1 MNLTHIKK
9 FKAGALALVISTI
22 LSGCGGSD
30 KKTTTEPTKPT
41 IPTTPDTTELQK
53 QLEAGFPQATS
64 VFGISIRGTSN
75 ATSVGI
81 KHAANVMA
89 QYLDNDE
96 DGVPDNQA
104 IVDKLVEKKATLIIS
119 STESE
124 LEQVFD
130 KYFTDKLVEG
140 ASLQDLYTSEMF
152 PNGADSGKFDA
163 TLEEVLHLIT
173 HEGYADVY
181 PEIFGEKKDSAI
193 ADAMDIARGG
203 YFETIPSSYPESAWY
218 RYDDE
223 TCEYDCM
230 VTEYTYWALTSI
242 LGGQEFNGRY
252 EQIQHEWQ
260 LNTKEKVQTTD
271 TAIFD
276 ILTNGSYGLAT
287 TLPDGQYDALEFE
300 VTGSVVDSQKA
311 ETFSYITEQN
321 AETIA
326 VYGSKSVDEAAYQ
339 RALADVKDII
349 EFLNEDVRQG
359 LFNSGV
365 KMLVVENEDEL
376 ESNLDYF
383 MSLLPLEAIF
393 TNNEGEDET
402 LTSEE
407 RAGLSNT
414 KLELMYLVVYYSLLT
429 ESELSGQYL
438 ALQNAYEEAKSKGLF
453 NPDEAYQDG
462 YVDEVHQNASD
473 KNALKY
479 GSYLYNLAKVAFGN
493 QQSLAGEFTLTTT
506 EELMSE
512 NPLGYAVLTEIFAE
526 DDSELEDTAKF
537 TFKDNNTSS
546 DTVYMN
552 GIIGSDTLEVMQT
565 LFNEHPQ
572 IKLVVMQNVP
582 GSMDDDINLL
592 ASREI
597 RSRGI
602 ATHIPADGMVASGG
616 TDMFLAGAKRT
627 IVNGAKLG
635 VHSWSD
641 GEKDGSEYPKE
652 HEVHTMYLDFYK
664 EMGIDTEFYWYTLEA
679 ASTHNIHWMT
689 ESEIKKYK
697 ILTE

>member
-1 MNLTHIKK
+1 MNLTHIKN

-30 KKTTTEPTKPT
+30 KKKVTEPTKPT
-41 IPTTPDTTELQK
+41 TPDTTKLQK

-75 ATSVGI
+75 TPSTGI

-96 DGVPDNQA
+96 DGIPDNQA

-130 KYFTDKLVEG
+130 KYFTDELVKN
-140 ASLQDLYTSEMF
+140 AALQDLYISEMH
-152 PNGADSGKFDA
+152 PKGEDSGNFDA

-203 YFETIPSSYPESAWY
+203 YFETIPTSYPESAWY

-242 LGGQEFNGRY
+242 LGAQEFDGRLD
-252 EQIQHEWQ
+252 EIKHEWQ
-260 LNTKEKVQTTD
+260 LNTKDKVQAKD
-271 TAIFD
+271 TAVFD
-276 ILTNGSYGLAT
+276 ILTNGSYALASI
-287 TLPDGQYDALEFE
+287 LPDGQYDALDFE
-300 VTGSVVDSQKA
+300 VSGAVVDTKKA
-311 ETFSYITEQN
+311 DTFSYITEQG
-321 AETIA
+321 ADSIA
-326 VYGSKSVDEAAYQ
+326 VYGSKSVGEASYQ
-339 RALADVKDII
+339 RALADVKDIVD
-349 EFLNEDVRQG
+349 FLNEDVRQG

-376 ESNLDYF
+376 ESNIDYF
-383 MSLLPLEAIF
+383 MSLLPVEAIF

-402 LTSEE
+402 LVSDE

-414 KLELMYLVVYYSLLT
+414 KLEMMYLVVYYSLLT
-429 ESELSGQYL
+429 ESELSEQYL
-438 ALQNAYEEAKSKGLF
+438 ALQNAYQEAHSKGLF

-462 YVDEVHQNASD
+462 YVDEIHQNASD

-493 QQSLAGEFTLTTT
+493 QQGISGEFTLTTT
-506 EELMSE
+506 EELMAE
-512 NPLGYAVLTEIFAE
+512 NPLGYEVLTKIFAE
-526 DDSELEDTAKF
+526 DDGETENTAKF

-546 DTVYMN
+546 DTVFMN
-552 GIIGSDTLEVMQT
+552 GVIGSDTLDVMKK
-565 LFNEHPQ
+565 LFNAYPQ

-582 GSMDDDINLL
+582 GSMDDEINLL

-597 RSRGI
+597 RNRGI

-616 TDMFLAGAKRT
+616 TDMFLAGTKRT
-627 IVNGAKLG
+627 IELGAKLG

-641 GEKDGSEYPKE
+641 GDKGGNEYPRDHEE
-652 HEVHTMYLDFYK
+652 HAKYLGYYK
-664 EMGIDTEFYWYTLEA
+664 EMGIASEFYWYTLDA
-679 ASTHNIHWMT
+679 ADADDIHWMT
-689 ESEIKKYK
+689 ESEIVQYGV
-697 ILTE
+697 LTD

>member
-1 MNLTHIKK
+1 MNLTHIKN
-9 FKAGALALVISTI
+9 FKAGALALVISAI

-30 KKTTTEPTKPT
+30 KKKTTEPTK
-41 IPTTPDTTELQK
+41 PTTPDTTELQK

-75 ATSVGI
+75 ATSTGI

-96 DGVPDNQA
+96 DGIPDNQA

-130 KYFTDKLVEG
+130 KYFTDELVEG
-140 ASLQDLYTSEMF
+140 ASLQDLYINEMY
-152 PNGADSGKFDA
+152 PNGADSGKFDG

-203 YFETIPSSYPESAWY
+203 YFETIPTNYPESAWY

-242 LGGQEFNGRY
+242 LGAQNFDGRF
-252 EQIQHEWQ
+252 EEIKDEWQ

-276 ILTNGSYGLAT
+276 ILTNGTYGLAT
-287 TLPDGQYDALEFE
+287 VLPDGQYDALDFK
-300 VTGSVVDSQKA
+300 VTGAVVDTQKA

-326 VYGSKSVDEAAYQ
+326 VYGSKSVDEVAYQ
-339 RALADVKDII
+339 RALEDVKDII
-349 EFLNEDVRQG
+349 AFLNEDVRQG

-376 ESNLDYF
+376 EANLDYF
-383 MSLLPLEAIF
+383 MSLLPLEAVF
-393 TNNEGEDET
+393 TNIEGEDET

-414 KLELMYLVVYYSLLT
+414 KLEMMYLVVYYSLLT
-429 ESELSGQYL
+429 ESELSEQYL
-438 ALQNAYEEAKSKGLF
+438 SLQNAYEEANSKGLF

-462 YVDEVHQNASD
+462 HVDEVHQNASD

-493 QQSLAGEFTLTTT
+493 QQGLAGELTLTTT

-512 NPLGYAVLTEIFAE
+512 NPLGYAVLTEIFSE
-526 DDSELEDTAKF
+526 DDGELEETAKF
-537 TFKDNNTSS
+537 TFKDNNSSS

-552 GIIGSDTLEVMQT
+552 GVIGSDTLDIMQT
-565 LFNEHPQ
+565 LFNDYPQ
-572 IKLVVMQNVP
+572 IKVVIMQNVP
-582 GSMDDDINLL
+582 GSMDDEINLL

-597 RSRGI
+597 RNRGI

-616 TDMFLAGAKRT
+616 TDMFLAGANRT
-627 IVNGAKLG
+627 IETGAKLG

-641 GEKDGSEYPKE
+641 GEKDGSEFPKE
-652 HEVHTMYLDFYK
+652 HEVHTMYLDYYT
-664 EMGIDTEFYWYTLEA
+664 EMGIDTEFYWYTLDA
-679 ASTHNIHWMT
+679 ASAENIHWMT
-689 ESEIKKYK
+689 ESEILKYK